1 MSEKLFEQMD
11 LLSNGSD
18 EEGFLFFIDL
28 HKDLLK
34 ENPIRFIGN
43 HISFYANK
51 EDVIKSLQVVEFYK
65 SAPYI
70 SMEVEDFLNEMKE
83 ELLKLHS
90 HKKNEYS
97 LVEIERFLFSDDENK
112 IVNALHF
119 LSRKNIRTCLN
130 LVKKFLVSKQLSKY
144 KSLALFILVEQS
156 VDEEIKIIKDGSSY
170 SINPSKLI
178 LPFDNP
184 KYKKVI
190 EVLERKNDNA
200 EIVEIAKEILNTIQ
214 IKMYPQSMIERYN
227 EYVYGDIFIEVAKK
241 FMILDYSISHIASS
255 HELDINEINNE
266 INKIIE
272 VFNS

>member
-1 MSEKLFEQMD
+1 MSERLFEQMD

-144 KSLALFILVEQS
+144 KSLALFILVE
-156 VDEEIKIIKDGSSY
+156 
-170 SINPSKLI
+170 
-178 LPFDNP
+178 
-184 KYKKVI
+184 
-190 EVLERKNDNA
+190 
-200 EIVEIAKEILNTIQ
+200 
-214 IKMYPQSMIERYN
+214 
-227 EYVYGDIFIEVAKK
+227 
-241 FMILDYSISHIASS
+241 
-255 HELDINEINNE
+255 
-266 INKIIE
+266 
-272 VFNS
+272 